1 MKRFVLDA
9 SVALA
14 WFIDRPIAPYAMRIQ
29 ELLLAGDRAVVPPLW
44 RVEVANGFVVTE
56 RRGVPIPSDTA
67 EALQTFDI
75 VFAQA
80 VEESQQVPP
89 LPRVIAT
96 AREFRLTAYDAE
108 YLDTA
113 RILQLP
119 LATLDRRLKE
129 AAAQARVPLF

>member
-29 ELLLAGDRAVVPPLW
+29 ELLLAGDRAIVPPLW

-56 RRGVPIPSDTA
+56 RRGVLTPSDTA
-67 EALQTFDI
+67 EALQTFHI

-129 AAAQARVPLF
+129 AASQAQVALL